1 MKNHPKYAK
10 KAATY
15 AYRHMYLKDNPS
27 YMITSNLY
35 HKSPSYCSKYV
46 YLAYWWGATK
56 SALKKYKNGGQ
67 YIVTPHGLTDT
78 FVGSFKPTRIHKI
91 STY

>member
-46 YLAYWWGATK
+46 YLAYWWGQQ
-56 SALKKYKNGGQ
+56 SLRLKN
-67 YIVTPHGLTDT
+67 
-78 FVGSFKPTRIHKI
+78 TRMVDNILLHHMD
-91 STY
+91 